1 MSHNG
6 QSVLVV
12 EDERELNALVGA
24 YVELCGY
31 QYRAALNGA
40 TALQEAQARTP
51 ALVLLDLMLP
61 DFDGF
66 EVCARLKAA
75 PETRE
80 IPIVMLTALCGDKN
94 RERGLRCGAAE
105 YLTKP
110 FDPDK
115 LMEAIARHARPPAGA
130 RSA

>member
-1 MSHNG
+1 MSQNG

-31 QYRAALNGA
+31 QYRSALNGA
-40 TALQEAQARTP
+40 TALKEAQTKAP

-66 EVCARLKAA
+66 EVCNRLKAE
-75 PETRE
+75 PQTRQ
-80 IPIVMLTALCGDKN
+80 IPIVMLTALSGDKD
-94 RERGLRCGAAE
+94 RERGLRCGAAD

-110 FDPDK
+110 FDPDH
-115 LMEAIARHARPPAGA
+115 LMKVIVKNAKPAD
-130 RSA
+130 SK